1 MEKPYILA
9 YPQGTDEELLNEVD
23 RVVEE
28 ISQNEDYK
36 MELEKTYKQ
45 PVDYYAREEAL
56 DLLGKIL
63 DEYSKYQDMLR

>member
-1 MEKPYILA
+1 
-9 YPQGTDEELLNEVD
+9 
-23 RVVEE
+23 
-28 ISQNEDYK
+28 